1 VDPADFIGDPGLRQS
16 GRARLVEFRLYLTD
30 LCRPVTTLKSGRR
43 LRSATRDDLGVNT
56 FISDLS
62 VLSLSL
68 LRRFGVNYRNGC
80 VFSGSWRVQ
89 DSRIAERKRLY
100 RYRVTFSS
108 LFLLLGCIAIT
119 HCTDAAYCYKRSA
132 AWVSLSVKANSHCHA
147 RHDKTVLSVS
157 RPLGGVNWILDNSR
171 QSPTENMKSEHVN
184 SNCPI
189 HIATPDRHRQDCF
202 VVSDE
207 RCELGLSLSVGH
219 TGELN
224 QSICRLEC

>member
-1 VDPADFIGDPGLRQS
+1 MPNSTTRTGPDQTVRKLVGDPRGPSGLYRRPGSPTVWS
-16 GRARLVEFRLYLTD
+16 GPSSGISTLLDRPLSPRNYLEVGTKAAF
-30 LCRPVTTLKSGRR
+30 CNS
-43 LRSATRDDLGVNT
+43 DDLGVNT

-68 LRRFGVNYRNGC
+68 LRRSGVNYRNGC

-147 RHDKTVLSVS
+147 RHDK
-157 RPLGGVNWILDNSR
+157 
-171 QSPTENMKSEHVN
+171 
-184 SNCPI
+184 NCLVCV
-189 HIATPDRHRQDCF
+189 ASDR
-202 VVSDE
+202 
-207 RCELGLSLSVGH
+207 RCELDSGQLKTVADRKYEVW
-219 TGELN
+219 T
-224 QSICRLEC
+224 R